1 MEVRR
6 SAELEQLGRDSRSAA
21 DAGDD
26 GWFRA
31 NSASG
36 EIMVAGTAPGE
47 TARGVDE
54 VFRTSLGEMREG
66 HAALGMRHEA
76 GEQEAYEAGDS
87 GFIVA
92 EGKFVFDD
100 GSHIPTRSV
109 TVVARDG
116 DGWKMI
122 GQFFAVTPT
131 DDFVVAGSPITIP
144 G

>member
-6 SAELEQLGRDSRSAA
+6 SPELEQVGRDSRAAA
-21 DAGDD
+21 DAKNDH
-26 GWFRA
+26 WFRA
-31 NSASG
+31 NTASG
-36 EIMVAGTAPGE
+36 EIVMAGTAPGE

-54 VFRTSLGEMREG
+54 VFRTSLKEMHEA
-66 HAALGMRHEA
+66 HAAVGMRHEA

-87 GFIVA
+87 GFIVS

-109 TVVARDG
+109 TVVARDS

-144 G
+144 A